1 MQPRALG
8 GPVHS
13 GSPYLVGE
21 RGPELFVPSQA
32 GTIVPDWK
40 VNTTANIDDERIANA
55 VVAGMERV
63 LENRDRRSQG
73 SGYHRPLASAF
84 ENTNAW

>member
-1 MQPRALG
+1 MEPQALG
-8 GPVHS
+8 GPVWG

-21 RGPELFVPSQA
+21 HGPELFIPSQA

-40 VNTTANIDDERIANA
+40 VNTTASIDAEAIASA

-63 LENRDRRSQG
+63 LEARDRRAQG

-84 ENTNAW
+84 ENINAW

>member
-1 MQPRALG
+1 MEPQALG
-8 GPVHS
+8 GPVWG

-21 RGPELFVPSQA
+21 HGPELFIPSQA

-40 VNTTANIDDERIANA
+40 VNTTASIDAEAIASA
-55 VVAGMERV
+55 VVTGMERV
-63 LENRDRRSQG
+63 LERRDQRSQG

-84 ENTNAW
+84 ENINAW